1 MVLRCVAIDA
11 VLPMVM
17 STCDCVIDVISIE
30 PAPGEAHP
38 AFSDESSA
46 FSDVIVQDFL
56 NLF

>member
-1 MVLRCVAIDA
+1 MAIDA